1 MNPLNNNKPQVP
13 NVQYLKGFIDRIN
26 GMANPE
32 SLIAQMAQQNPAINQ
47 VMQMCRGKN
56 PKDMFFEE
64 CKRRNID
71 PNAILNQLK

>member
-1 MNPLNNNKPQVP
+1 MNPLNNKVNGIP
-13 NVQYLKGFIDRIN
+13 NIQNLKGIIN
-26 GMANPE
+26 QIQSMANPQMA
-32 SLIAQMAQQNPAINQ
+32 IMQMAQQNPAINQ